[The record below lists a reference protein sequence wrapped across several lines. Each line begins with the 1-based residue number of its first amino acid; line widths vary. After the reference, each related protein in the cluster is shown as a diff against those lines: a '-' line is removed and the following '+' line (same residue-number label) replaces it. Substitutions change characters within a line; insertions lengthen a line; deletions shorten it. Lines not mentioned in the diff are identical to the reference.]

1 VTKIRKLP
9 QTRLKKAAEDAR
21 KSVIFVRENRYKPE
35 NLLLIMAQFGKG
47 YAKRSTPSYF
57 MAIVGVSVVLF
68 LLGLLGWIVINAN
81 KLGQNFREN
90 VEVQVY
96 VRENVSPK
104 DSAALVQYIASK
116 PYVKSYE
123 YLTKELAKQRFISDG
138 NKDWGT
144 VLDKNPLP
152 ASVNFKIRS
161 VYANP
166 DSLAKIKADLVQNI
180 AVSEVQYNQVLVSSL
195 NNIINEVS
203 LVLLGVVIGISILV
217 IILID
222 NTIRLAMFSNRFL
235 IKTMQMVGATR
246 WFIAKPM
253 DVRALMNGAISGII
267 AIGGIVGVI
276 VISEKLVPE
285 IRALRDYALL
295 SAMFIVIVLLGISI
309 SFISTHRSVLK
320 YLKMKLDDLY

>member
-1 VTKIRKLP
+1 
-9 QTRLKKAAEDAR
+9 
-21 KSVIFVRENRYKPE
+21 
-35 NLLLIMAQFGKG
+35 MAQFGKG

-81 KLGQNFREN
+81 KLGQNFKEN

-96 VRENVSPK
+96 VRENVTAK
-104 DSAALVQYIASK
+104 DSASLVDYVAAQPYTKTYKYI
-116 PYVKSYE
+116 
-123 YLTKELAKQRFISDG
+123 TKDMARRQFVEDG
-138 NKDWGT
+138 NKDFMD

-152 ASVNFKIRS
+152 PSVDFKIKS
-161 VYANP
+161 EFANP
-166 DSLAKIKADLVQNI
+166 DSLNKIKADLVQNI
-180 AVSEVQYNQVLVSSL
+180 AVSDVQYNKRLVSNL
-195 NNIINEVS
+195 NDMIRKIS
-203 LVLLGVVIGISILV
+203 FILLGVAVVISILV

-253 DVRALMNGAISGII
+253 DIRALINGAISGLI

-276 VISEKLVPE
+276 FLAEQWLPE
-285 IRALRDYALL
+285 IRAIRDYALL
-295 SAMFIVIVLLGISI
+295 SSMFLVIILLGICI

>member
-1 VTKIRKLP
+1 
-9 QTRLKKAAEDAR
+9 
-21 KSVIFVRENRYKPE
+21 
-35 NLLLIMAQFGKG
+35 MAQFGKG

-81 KLGQNFREN
+81 KLGQNFKEN

-96 VRENVSPK
+96 VRENVTAK
-104 DSAALVQYIASK
+104 DSASLVDYVAAQPYTKTYKYI
-116 PYVKSYE
+116 
-123 YLTKELAKQRFISDG
+123 TKDMARRQFVEDG
-138 NKDWGT
+138 NKDFMD

-152 ASVNFKIRS
+152 PSVDFKIKS
-161 VYANP
+161 EYANP
-166 DSLAKIKADLVQNI
+166 DSLNKIKADLVQNI
-180 AVSEVQYNQVLVSSL
+180 AVSDVQYNKRLVSNL
-195 NNIINEVS
+195 NDMIRKIS
-203 LVLLGVVIGISILV
+203 FILLGVAVVISILV

-253 DVRALMNGAISGII
+253 DIRALLNGAISGLI

-276 VISEKLVPE
+276 FLAEQWLPE
-285 IRALRDYALL
+285 IRAIRDYALL
-295 SAMFIVIVLLGISI
+295 SSMFLVIILLGICI

>member
-1 VTKIRKLP
+1 
-9 QTRLKKAAEDAR
+9 
-21 KSVIFVRENRYKPE
+21 
-35 NLLLIMAQFGKG
+35 MAQFGKG

-96 VRENVSPK
+96 VRENVSAK
-104 DSAALVQYIASK
+104 DSAALVQYVSTQ

-123 YLTKELAKQRFISDG
+123 YLTKELAKQRFIQDG

-161 VYANP
+161 EYANP
-166 DSLAKIKADLVQNI
+166 DSLVKIRTDLTQNI

-195 NNIINEVS
+195 NNIIRKIS
-203 LVLLGVVIGISILV
+203 FILLAVAIVISILV

-253 DVRALMNGAISGII
+253 DVRALVNGALSGVIAIAGII
-267 AIGGIVGVI
+267 GVI
-276 VISEKLVPE
+276 FVTERWLPE
-285 IRALRDYALL
+285 IRALRDYTLL
-295 SAMFIVIVLLGISI
+295 SAMFLVIVLLGICI

>member
-1 VTKIRKLP
+1 
-9 QTRLKKAAEDAR
+9 
-21 KSVIFVRENRYKPE
+21 
-35 NLLLIMAQFGKG
+35 MAQFGKG

-81 KLGQNFREN
+81 KLGQNFKEN

-96 VRENVSPK
+96 VRDQVTAK
-104 DSAALVQYIASK
+104 DSAILVQYIAGQ
-116 PYVKSYE
+116 PYTKSYE
-123 YLTKELAKQRFISDG
+123 YLTKELARKRFISDG
-138 NKDWGT
+138 NNDWGT

-152 ASVNFKIRS
+152 ASVDFKIRS
-161 VYANP
+161 EYANP
-166 DSLAKIKADLVQNI
+166 DSLNKIKADLVGNI
-180 AVSEVQYNQVLVSSL
+180 AVESVQYNQALVSNL
-195 NNIINEVS
+195 NNMIRKIS
-203 LVLLGVVIGISILV
+203 FILLGVAIVISILV

-253 DVRALMNGAISGII
+253 DVRALINGAISGLI

-276 VISEKLVPE
+276 FITERWLPE
-285 IRALRDYALL
+285 IRALRDYTLL
-295 SAMFIVIVLLGISI
+295 SAMCVVIVLLGICI

>member
-1 VTKIRKLP
+1 
-9 QTRLKKAAEDAR
+9 
-21 KSVIFVRENRYKPE
+21 
-35 NLLLIMAQFGKG
+35 MAQFGKG

-57 MAIVGVSVVLF
+57 MAIVGVSLVLI

-81 KLGQNFREN
+81 KLGQNFKEN
-90 VEVQVY
+90 IEVQVY
-96 VRENVSPK
+96 VRENVSAK
-104 DSAALVQYIASK
+104 DSAALVQYIAAQ

-123 YLTKELAKQRFISDG
+123 YLTKELAKQRFIQDG

-152 ASVNFKIRS
+152 ASVDFRLRS
-161 VYANP
+161 EYANP
-166 DSLAKIKADLVQNI
+166 DSLTKIKADLIQNI
-180 AVSEVQYNQVLVSSL
+180 AVGEVQYNQALVSNL
-195 NNIINEVS
+195 NNMIRRIS
-203 LVLLGVVIGISILV
+203 LILLAVAIGISIAV

-246 WFIAKPM
+246 GFIARPM
-253 DVRALMNGAISGII
+253 DIRAVINGAISGLI
-267 AIGGIVGVI
+267 AVGVI
-276 VISEKLVPE
+276 LGVIFTAEYLLPE
-285 IRALRDYALL
+285 IRALRDYTLL
-295 SAMFIVIVLLGISI
+295 FSMFGVIVLLGICI